1 MTPTNARDPQHVATE
16 SITGSPEFD
25 YAPGQPNLYKMM
37 RYKQSLVRQHSVAGA
52 FEEFRRKFGLP
63 HDVALKE
70 LPLCGE
76 RDFAAQFASRFFET
90 SPAGDR
96 FEHAPPVV
104 IGEGNQRT
112 VKGRTRSQYVACVED
127 ARVRGRSSAIVANGV
142 LLLDYQGEE
151 RFLLD
156 DELDWDPSI
165 FQAGDHT
172 AWHIELPGSG
182 AEDLDEAFMLMGAHT
197 DFFGHW
203 MCEYLPKLVAA
214 RLSARLPLV
223 PVLIDSSMPASH
235 RQSLE
240 MLYPGEI
247 EIIEVP
253 AFKPLCV
260 RKLWVAPT
268 PSYMPLHEKRN
279 ERFSWDKV
287 AASPQ
292 LLAPLIAEM
301 LRRADLALGDHSSFP
316 ERVFLSRKAFR
327 HRKLVNSTAIE
338 SQATARGFRVVYPED
353 HSFAQQ
359 VALLRNARYVVALE
373 GSALFLTYFCGAGT
387 KVCVLSHPL
396 TDVLAD
402 YNEVFQVQRIAMVA
416 LTGPIVAYNEQTPH
430 DSDYSIEEAA
440 FCRFMDGWLS

>member
-1 MTPTNARDPQHVATE
+1 MSPEPRSV
-16 SITGSPEFD
+16 TGCAEFD

-37 RYKQSLVRQHSVAGA
+37 RLKQSLVAEFGVLRA
-52 FEEFRRKFGLP
+52 FEEFKVKFSLSSKAGLRK
-63 HDVALKE
+63 V
-70 LPLCGE
+70 PLCSE
-76 RDFAAQFASRFFET
+76 RAFAEKSAKVFVET
-90 SPAGDR
+90 SAAGHR

-112 VKGRTRSQYVACVED
+112 VTGRTRSQYVACVED
-127 ARVRGRSSAIVANGV
+127 ARVRGRSSAIFANGV

-151 RFLLD
+151 RFVLD
-156 DELDWDPSI
+156 DELEWDPSI
-165 FQAGDHT
+165 FQAGGDD
-172 AWHIELPGSG
+172 AWHIELPDSG
-182 AEDLDEAFMLMGAHT
+182 AQGLDEAFMLMGAHT

-203 MCEYLPKLVAA
+203 MCEYLPKLAAA
-214 RLSARLPLV
+214 RLSGRLPRM
-223 PVLIDSSMPASH
+223 PVLIDSFMPASH

-240 MLYPGEI
+240 MLYPGEM

-253 AFKPLCV
+253 AFKPLRV

-316 ERVFLSRKAFR
+316 QQVFLSRKAFR
-327 HRKLVNSTAIE
+327 HRKLVNSAAIE
-338 SQATARGFRVVYPED
+338 FEATARGFCVVYPED

-359 VALLRNARYVVALE
+359 VALLRNARHVVALE

-402 YNEVFQVQRIAMVA
+402 YNEVFQVQKIAMVA
-416 LTGPIVAYNEQTPH
+416 LTGPIVAFNEQTPH
-430 DSDYSIEEAA
+430 DSDYSIEEGA